1 MKDALISDTLKQLRQ
16 LVQIEA
22 IENWRGYLGDL
33 PIAVATDPKT
43 WKTWQS
49 LEINPKKHV
58 AWTKGCQVL
67 WLGQTFQ
74 IPPGICGYDW
84 SGLTVRLVLHWWAQ
98 EAQIFVNGQWVQE
111 GDLFDCL
118 TRICLSAAVDVGE
131 VFAIALRL
139 VSPGHDD
146 GALVRSTFI
155 CEHPKNPHLDPG
167 FVADELEIVSMS
179 QSAEDGDRLSGLK
192 EVIDAIQLSA
202 LPTDRSAFDRSLLQV
217 NNLLQSQFSDRHSQI
232 YLLGHAH
239 LDLAWLWPLRETW
252 KAAERTFRS
261 VLSLQQDFPELIFS
275 HSTPALYAW
284 IETHHPDLFSDI
296 QAKVKT
302 GTWEVAAGMW
312 VEPDLN
318 LISGESLVRQV
329 LYGQRYTR
337 EKFGCVSRVVW
348 LPDSFG
354 FTWQLPQILQQGGID
369 YFVTQK
375 LRWNDTTEFPYELFL
390 WQSPDGTQL
399 LSLMSALIGQDI
411 DPIKMA
417 TYAFHWQKK
426 TGIDRSLW
434 LPGVG
439 DHGGGPTRDMLEVAR
454 RWQNSPVF
462 PQMEFK
468 TATAYLSQLSRQFD
482 GETLPIW
489 NDELYLEFHR
499 GCYTTHADQ
508 KQANRRSEQLLYQV
522 ELFWALATQISGV
535 PYPKLEI
542 EAAWK
547 QVLFNQFHDI
557 LPGSSIPEVYEDAN
571 RDWQAVEQVG
581 SQLLEAA
588 LATLCQHITLPQ
600 PPQPDAMG
608 IAVFNALNWGRSEL
622 VSLSLPDAAVSYQMY
637 DLDGRQLPTQLAA
650 DGTLLFLAIDVP
662 SVGYRVFWLCPQ
674 TAETLDFRL
683 NPGDVEQKFAEK
695 PNIDKSIAEK
705 SELVQNDSLA
715 PKRWVLE
722 NELIRVTVD
731 GQTGNISSFFDKSE
745 HREVFSIEGSN
756 QLQACQDS
764 GQYWDAWNIDPKYEQ
779 HPLPNPTLKSIAW
792 REQGELR
799 WSLRVVRQIGQSVF
813 CQDYILEKGS
823 PILKIATTVDW
834 QERHVLVKAAFH
846 FNGDADFATYEIPC
860 GAIERTT
867 KPQTDA
873 DRAKWE
879 VPALHWADLTA
890 NGYGFSLL
898 NDGKYGYDATPNC
911 LRLSLLRGSTWPDP
925 DADLGLHRFTYAIYP
940 HSGSWQDAQTVRRGY
955 ELNQPLRLRSIEVS
969 SPTPQLPS
977 VVEFLNL
984 SAENLI
990 LMAFKQS
997 EDDPSIWILRC
1008 YECQGNMAELE
1019 LNEHWSIARTVN
1031 LLEDSIESRL
1041 PEPNPQKLTI
1051 PPWKISTFKLGLKD
1065 QSNLL

>member
-1 MKDALISDTLKQLRQ
+1 MPDAFIFKTLKQLRQ
-16 LVQIEA
+16 FVRIEA
-22 IENWRGYLGDL
+22 IENWRGYWGEL
-33 PIAVATDPKT
+33 PIAVATHPQT
-43 WKTWQS
+43 WNTWQR

-58 AWTKGCQVL
+58 AWSKGGQVL
-67 WLGQTFQ
+67 WLGQSFK
-74 IPPGICGYDW
+74 IPPQICGYDW
-84 SGLTVRLVLHWWAQ
+84 SGLTVRLALHWWAQ
-98 EAQIFVNGQWVQE
+98 EAQIFVNGQRVQE
-111 GDLFDCL
+111 GDLFDCS
-118 TRICLSAAVDVGE
+118 TRICLSPRVTVGDV
-131 VFAIALRL
+131 FSIALRL

-146 GALVRSTFI
+146 GALVRATFL
-155 CEHPKNPHLDPG
+155 CEHPENPHLDPG

-179 QSAEDGDRLSGLK
+179 LSAQEGDRLSGLK
-192 EVIDAIQLSA
+192 QVIETIKLSA
-202 LPTDRSAFDRSLLQV
+202 LPGDRSAFDRSLLHIGQ
-217 NNLLQSQFSDRHSQI
+217 LLQSQRSSSTI

-239 LDLAWLWPLRETW
+239 LDLAWLWSRQETW
-252 KAAERTFRS
+252 KAAERTFIS

-284 IETHHPDLFSDI
+284 IETHRPDLFADI

-354 FTWQLPQILQQGGID
+354 FTWQLPQILKQGGID

-375 LRWNDTTEFPYELFL
+375 LRWNDTTDFPDELFL
-390 WQSPDGTQL
+390 WQSPDGTRL

-417 TYAFHWQKK
+417 TYALNWQEK
-426 TGIDRSLW
+426 TGSDRSLW

-454 RWQNSPVF
+454 RWQNSPAF

-468 TATAYLSQLSRQFD
+468 TATAYLEELSHQFD
-482 GETLPIW
+482 GETLPVW

-508 KQANRRSEQLLYQV
+508 KQANRRSEQLLYKV
-522 ELFWALATQISGV
+522 ELFSALATQISDT

-557 LPGSSIPEVYEDAN
+557 LPGSSIPEVYTDAN
-571 RDWQAVEQVG
+571 RDWQEVERVG
-581 SQLLEAA
+581 NQLLEAA

-600 PPQPDAMG
+600 PPQPDVIG

-622 VSLSLPDAAVSYQMY
+622 VSISRPDTAVSYQVY

-650 DGTLLFLAIDVP
+650 DGTLLFRATDVP

-674 TAETLDFRL
+674 MAETLDFRL
-683 NPGDVEQKFAEK
+683 NSQDVGQKFVEK
-695 PNIDKSIAEK
+695 PNLYKSIAEK
-705 SELVQNDSLA
+705 SEFVQNDSLD
-715 PKRWVLE
+715 PKTWVLE
-722 NELIRVTVD
+722 NELIRVIVD
-731 GQTGNISSFFDKSE
+731 GKTGNLSSLFYKSE
-745 HREVFSIEGSN
+745 HREIFSVEGGN
-756 QLQACQDS
+756 QLQAFQDS
-764 GQYWDAWNIDPKYEQ
+764 GQYWDAWNIDPKYEE
-779 HPLPNPTLKSIAW
+779 HPLANPTLKSISW
-792 REQGELR
+792 RERGELR
-799 WSLRVVRQIGQSVF
+799 WSLRVIRQIGDSIF
-813 CQDYILEKGS
+813 CQDYILETNS
-823 PILKIATTVDW
+823 PILTIATTVDW
-834 QERHVLVKAAFH
+834 QERHIIVKAAFH
-846 FNGDADFATYEIPC
+846 LNGDADFATYEIPC
-860 GAIERTT
+860 GAIDRTT

-890 NGYGFSLL
+890 NGYGVSLL
-898 NDGKYGYDATPNC
+898 NDGKYGYDAKSNC
-911 LRLSLLRGSTWPDP
+911 LRLTLLRGSTWPDP
-925 DADLGLHRFTYAIYP
+925 EADLGQHHFTYAVYP
-940 HSGSWQDAQTVRRGY
+940 HRQSWQEAHTVRRGY
-955 ELNQPLRLRSIEVS
+955 ELNQPLFVRSIEKS
-969 SPTPQLPS
+969 HPTPQLPP
-977 VVEFLNL
+977 VAEFLNL

-997 EDDPSIWILRC
+997 EDDPSRWILRC
-1008 YECQGNMAELE
+1008 YECHGQTTELDLGDKWAIVE
-1019 LNEHWSIARTVN
+1019 SVN
-1031 LLEDSIESRL
+1031 LLEEAIDDAL
-1041 PEPNPQKLTI
+1041 PKKITI
-1051 PPWKISTFKLGLKD
+1051 SPWKITTLKI
-1065 QSNLL
+1065 Q